1 MSGEI
6 SSLFGWAEK
15 GWNQR
20 VGWIHSWAHS
30 SRSVRCEAGR
40 CPTLKPPLPPNRGA
54 LVLSPIPLSPP
65 PPTLARR
72 RPQLLSF
79 RRAASPS
86 PPLQ

>member
-1 MSGEI
+1 MQVKEM
-6 SSLFGWAEK
+6 SSLFGWAEY
-15 GWNQR
+15 GWNQLL
-20 VGWIHSWAHS
+20 GWIHPFGWAQS
-30 SRSVRCEAGR
+30 RRSVRCEAR
-40 CPTLKPPLPPNRGA
+40 VPSTLPPPPTGA
-54 LVLSPIPLSPP
+54 LVLSPIPLSLL